1 VIEFKAYRDGEE
13 VQIMEVS
20 AIDSA
25 DPSCDAFTVYVEAPE
40 ETP

>member
-13 VQIMEVS
+13 IQIMEVA

-25 DPSCDAFTVYVEAPE
+25 DPSCDAFTVYVDAE
-40 ETP
+40 ETE